1 MILFFKNK
9 IIRFTLIFSIIFNLL
24 SWILFY
30 FRIRISTE
38 PIILRYNI
46 YTGISL
52 IGPWYYVFYFSLA
65 GLLILIL
72 NFILAK
78 KFFLEKRILAYALA
92 IISLICQTLIL
103 LYGVLIVVINS

>member
-9 IIRFTLIFSIIFNLL
+9 FIRFTLSLGIIFNIL

-30 FRIRISTE
+30 FRIPISVE

-52 IGPWYYVFYFSLA
+52 IGPWYSVFYFSLA
-65 GLLILIL
+65 GVLILIL

-78 KFFLEKRILAYALA
+78 KFFLNKRILAYALSTVA
-92 IISLICQTLIL
+92 LICQTLIL